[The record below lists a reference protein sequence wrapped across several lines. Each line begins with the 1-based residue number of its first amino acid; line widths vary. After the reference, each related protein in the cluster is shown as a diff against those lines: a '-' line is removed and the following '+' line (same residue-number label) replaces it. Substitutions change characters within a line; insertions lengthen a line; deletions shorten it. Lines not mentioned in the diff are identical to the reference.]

1 MVCQLTTNE
10 DNCISIF
17 TILKIAV
24 AIELI
29 ILSVKYYEKNR
40 KEIIVSTPKI
50 DKYISLNYSNYIR
63 DDRFKYTCQIYDP
76 YNLFKERFRN
86 PPISLCKSNYSEHLC
101 YLNTAKIQA
110 FKNGVTCLMSNF
122 TIDPSKWKSDGY
134 TYLGPVDNI
143 TRGMPLLSKGFF
155 SMECQQQ
162 DSFSEKYDSNYDIY
176 FDAWNYTNYTKEDEN
191 IEEKNEELAPGKVI
205 FFVSR
210 NQDSPNLFW
219 GFNGIM
225 NAALLI
231 NLFKLNPEDIQVVFL
246 ESIKIDKDP
255 LYEIYKNV
263 ISRGGEPIH
272 INQLNKTYHITEAI
286 HVPINWDSPCFS
298 RFLSFQSSS
307 SCPNSTIGYTYIN
320 DLINKYMNISY
331 FIEPKSYDK
340 EVFYY
345 PKKVKDPNSPEYT
358 SFITIQWRKAWPR
371 GRKGQGRLLGNGPE
385 IVERLYQVL
394 PKTILIR
401 LVDTSNL
408 TLSEQISLMK
418 KTDYFLG
425 IHGAGLLLSLFLP
438 PTSILHEITPTT
450 KTKNLASLSKL
461 SGHRTISERIKG
473 TMKKVEGTEYVYFNT
488 DILAQKVMQTIKE
501 YFFYIRGKFYPKN
514 YDFKN
519 KRIFYKKRFNK
530 FQNFLN

>member
-1 MVCQLTTNE
+1 
-10 DNCISIF
+10 
-17 TILKIAV
+17 
-24 AIELI
+24 
-29 ILSVKYYEKNR
+29 
-40 KEIIVSTPKI
+40 
-50 DKYISLNYSNYIR
+50 
-63 DDRFKYTCQIYDP
+63 
-76 YNLFKERFRN
+76 
-86 PPISLCKSNYSEHLC
+86 
-101 YLNTAKIQA
+101 
-110 FKNGVTCLMSNF
+110 MSNF
-122 TIDPSKWKSDGY
+122 TIEPSKWKSDGY

-155 SMECQQQ
+155 NMECQQQ

-231 NLFKLNPEDIQVVFL
+231 DLFKLNPEDIQVIFL

-272 INQLNKTYHITEAI
+272 ISQLNKTYHITEAI
-286 HVPINWDSPCFS
+286 HVPINWDSPCFC
-298 RFLSFQSSS
+298 RFFRLE
-307 SCPNSTIGYTYIN
+307 SCSYCSNSTIGYTYIN

-331 FIEPKSYDK
+331 FIEPKSYDE

-385 IVERLYQVL
+385 IVERLYQVS
-394 PKTILIR
+394 T
-401 LVDTSNL
+401 
-408 TLSEQISLMK
+408 
-418 KTDYFLG
+418 
-425 IHGAGLLLSLFLP
+425 
-438 PTSILHEITPTT
+438 
-450 KTKNLASLSKL
+450 
-461 SGHRTISERIKG
+461 
-473 TMKKVEGTEYVYFNT
+473 
-488 DILAQKVMQTIKE
+488 
-501 YFFYIRGKFYPKN
+501 
-514 YDFKN
+514 
-519 KRIFYKKRFNK
+519 KRINIVLG
-530 FQNFLN
+530 NT